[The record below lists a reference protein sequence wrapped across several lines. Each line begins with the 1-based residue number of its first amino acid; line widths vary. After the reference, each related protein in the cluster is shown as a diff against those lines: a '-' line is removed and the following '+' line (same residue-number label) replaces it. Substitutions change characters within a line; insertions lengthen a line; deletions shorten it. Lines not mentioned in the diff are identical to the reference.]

1 MEKDKRTYYSHI
13 DSLRAIAVFTVI
25 LFHINHSYLPGGFIG
40 VDIFFVISG
49 YLISSQLFKSVSNNT
64 FSIKEFYAR
73 RIKRILPAALSVI
86 VFTIVIAQFLY
97 LPEDAIK
104 VAESGIWSAISL
116 PNVYFWKFQDTS
128 YFAASSY
135 TTPLLHYWSLGV
147 EEQFYLFWPL
157 VVLILLPRLNKFL
170 FSIVILVTIFISAGI
185 AQTLISEHHSFVYYM
200 LPTRAGELL
209 VGALLATLLHFNMI
223 KKPTKNTPLLLLSV
237 IGIVASCVFI
247 SSSDIFPGW
256 LYLIPT
262 SFAALYIWSGFNQ
275 TSFTHT
281 FLTIKPVLW
290 LGKVSYS
297 AYLVHWPLLA
307 FYRYGYGEPP
317 VFASIVLFIT
327 ILLLAF
333 INWKFIEERFR
344 YSSGTFSNLAFK
356 QFVLP
361 AVALFTLAFAVIKTE
376 GFGLRSLSN
385 TYATELASKRNHAVT
400 TNKYDY
406 ICQYWRLEEEHFNS
420 NDCIIG
426 DNKKTDVLLWGDS
439 NAAHYIGIFGTIA
452 KEQGWSFRNVS
463 HAACPPIFTDVKN
476 FVKVNRY
483 DDCANSIE
491 LVKTKLAQY
500 NTIIVSAAYNHYQ
513 QLDSDFMSHFESMVL
528 ELNKAEKR
536 VIIVGKAPVFKN
548 FDRHCLS
555 KTIIYPFNNCLSV
568 QQSNKTEIDYI
579 NKQLATFAK
588 NTDNVNYIDFNSIIC
603 SNGCSPYKDGKPIYF
618 DSSHIETLSSWN
630 IVPSRTNLNFAIKGR
645 TL

>member
-1 MEKDKRTYYSHI
+1 MIKDKRTYHAHI

-86 VFTIVIAQFLY
+86 IFTVVIAQLLY
-97 LPEDAIK
+97 LPEDSIK
-104 VAESGIWSAISL
+104 VAKSAIWSALSL

-157 VVLILLPRLNKFL
+157 IVLILLPRLNKVL
-170 FSIVILVTIFISAGI
+170 FSAIILITILISAGI
-185 AQTLISEHHSFVYYM
+185 AQALIADHHSFVYYM

-209 VGALLATLLHFNMI
+209 VGAFLAVLLHFNMI
-223 KKPTKNTPLLLLSV
+223 KKPTKNTPLLLLSIV
-237 IGIVASCVFI
+237 GIVASCVFI

-262 SFAALYIWSGFNQ
+262 SFAALFIWSGFNQ
-275 TSFTHT
+275 TSGTHKL
-281 FLTIKPVLW
+281 LTLKPILW

-307 FYRYGYGEPP
+307 FYRYGYGEPS

-327 ILLLAF
+327 ILLVAF

-344 YSSGTFSNLAFK
+344 YSNGTFGNLALK

-361 AVALFTLAFAVIKTE
+361 SIVLISLAFAVIKTE
-376 GFGLRSLSN
+376 GFGLRILSD
-385 TYATELASKRNHAVT
+385 TYASELASKRNHAVT
-400 TNKYDY
+400 TNKYNY
-406 ICQYWRLEEEHFNS
+406 ICQYWRLEEEHFSN

-426 DNKKTDVLLWGDS
+426 DDKKTDVLLWGDS
-439 NAAHYIGIFGTIA
+439 NAAHYIGILGTVA
-452 KEQGWSFRNVS
+452 KEQGWTFRNVS
-463 HAACPPIFTDVKN
+463 HASCPPIFADVKS

-483 DDCANSIE
+483 DDCASSIK

-513 QLDSDFMSHFESMVL
+513 QLDSDFKDYFESMVI
-528 ELNKAEKR
+528 ELVKSKKK
-536 VIIVGKAPVFKN
+536 VIVVGKAPVFKK

-555 KTIIYPFNNCLSV
+555 KTIIYPFNNCLNV
-568 QQSNKTEIDYI
+568 QQSNKAEIDDI
-579 NKQLATFAK
+579 NKQLATFASY
-588 NTDNVNYIDFNSIIC
+588 TENVNYIDFNSLIC
-603 SNGCSPYKDGKPIYF
+603 SNRCSPYIDGKPIYF
-618 DSSHIETLSSWN
+618 DSSHIEIQSSWLLGSN
-630 IVPSRTNLNFAIKGR
+630 AKINNDLG
-645 TL
+645 LGQ

>member
-1 MEKDKRTYYSHI
+1 MQKDKRTYYSHI

-25 LFHINHSYLPGGFIG
+25 LFHINHSYLPGGFVG

-86 VFTIVIAQFLY
+86 IFTVVIAQFLY
-97 LPEDAIK
+97 LPEDSVK
-104 VAESGIWSAISL
+104 VAESGIWSALSL

-157 VVLILLPRLNKFL
+157 IVLILLPRLNKVL
-170 FSIVILVTIFISAGI
+170 FCAVILITILISAGI
-185 AQTLISEHHSFVYYM
+185 AQALIADHHSFVYYM

-209 VGALLATLLHFNMI
+209 VGAFLAALLHFNII

-237 IGIVASCVFI
+237 FGIVASCVFI

-262 SFAALYIWSGFNQ
+262 SFAALFIWSGFNQ
-275 TSFTHT
+275 TSLTHK
-281 FLTIKPVLW
+281 FITIKPILW

-307 FYRYGYGEPP
+307 FYRYGYGEP
-317 VFASIVLFIT
+317 SIFVSIILFIAM
-327 ILLLAF
+327 LLLASM
-333 INWKFIEERFR
+333 NWKFIEERFR
-344 YSSGTFSNLAFK
+344 YASGSFNNLAFK
-356 QFVLP
+356 QFILPCIVLIS
-361 AVALFTLAFAVIKTE
+361 LAFTVIKTD
-376 GFGLRSLSN
+376 GLGLRMLSD
-385 TYATELASKRNHAVT
+385 TYVTELDIKRNHAVA

-406 ICQYWRLEEEHFNS
+406 VCQYWRLKEEHFN
-420 NDCIIG
+420 NDDCIIG
-426 DNKKTDVLLWGDS
+426 DNKDTDVLLWGDS
-439 NAAHYIGIFGTIA
+439 NAAHYIGILGAIA

-463 HAACPPIFTDVKN
+463 HAACPPIFSDVKS

-483 DDCANSIE
+483 DDCASSIN
-491 LVKTKLAQY
+491 LVRTKLAQY
-500 NTIIVSAAYNHYQ
+500 NTIVVSAAYSSYQ
-513 QLDSDFMSHFESMVL
+513 KTNTDFMSAFESTLL
-528 ELNKAEKR
+528 ELSKTTKHI
-536 VIIVGKAPVFKN
+536 VIIGKAPVFKN
-548 FDRHCLS
+548 YDRHCLS
-555 KTIIYPFNNCLSV
+555 KAIVYPLKHCLEV
-568 QQSNKTEIDYI
+568 NLLD
-579 NKQLATFAK
+579 KQLIDTINDRLAAFSRK
-588 NTDNVNYIDFNSIIC
+588 LVNVNYVDFNSLIC
-603 SNGCSPYKDGKPIYF
+603 ENGCSPYKDGKPIYF
-618 DSSHIETLSSWN
+618 DSSHLEAQSSW
-630 IVPSRTNLNFAIKGR
+630 SLNPDSADLTFMNEGSD
-645 TL
+645 L

>member
-1 MEKDKRTYYSHI
+1 MEKDKGTYHSHI

-25 LFHINHSYLPGGFIG
+25 LFHINHNYLSGGFIG

-49 YLISSQLFKSVSNNT
+49 YLISSQIFKSVSHST

-73 RIKRILPAALSVI
+73 RIKRILPAAFSVI

-104 VAESGIWSAISL
+104 VVESGIWSAISL
-116 PNVYFWKFQDTS
+116 PNVYFWKFEDTS

-209 VGALLATLLHFNMI
+209 VGALLAALLHFNMI
-223 KKPTKNTPLLLLSV
+223 KKPTKNSPLLLLSV
-237 IGIVASCVFI
+237 VGIVASCVFI
-247 SSSDIFPGW
+247 SSSAIFPGW

-262 SFAALYIWSGFNQ
+262 SFAALFIWSGFNQ
-275 TSFTHT
+275 ASLTHKL
-281 FLTIKPVLW
+281 LTIRPLLW

-307 FYRYGYGEPP
+307 FYRYGYGEPS
-317 VFASIVLFIT
+317 VFAAIVLFFT

-344 YSSGTFSNLAFK
+344 YSSGTFTNLAFK
-356 QFVLP
+356 QFILP
-361 AVALFTLAFAVIKTE
+361 SIVIATIAFAVIKTE

-385 TYATELASKRNHAVT
+385 TYAAELASKRNHAVS

-406 ICQYWRLEEEHFNS
+406 ICQFWRLEEEHFDN

-426 DNKKTDVLLWGDS
+426 DNKETDVLLWGDS
-439 NAAHYIGIFGTIA
+439 NAAHYTGVLGTIA
-452 KEQGWSFRNVS
+452 KEQGWSFRNAS

-476 FVKVNRY
+476 FVKLDRY
-483 DDCANSIE
+483 DDCVSSIK
-491 LVKTKLAQY
+491 LVKIKLAQY
-500 NTIIVSAAYNHYQ
+500 STVIVSAAYDHYQ

-528 ELNKAEKR
+528 GLIKAEKK

-555 KTIIYPFNNCLSV
+555 KTIIYPFKNCFNV
-568 QQSNKTEIDYI
+568 QQLNKAEIDDI
-579 NKQLATFAK
+579 NKKLATFAK
-588 NTDNVNYIDFNSIIC
+588 NTENVYYIDFNSIIC
-603 SNGCSPYKDGKPIYF
+603 SNGCSPYIDGKPIYF
-618 DSSHIETLSSWN
+618 DSSHIETLSSWAV
-630 IVPSRTNLNFAIKGR
+630 VPSSSNLNFTIEEL